1 LNVRHIGY
9 VDGAYSG
16 LHITGGNDMSSEL
29 QFVRALIVIVRARA
43 ARARSEGRNEL
54 GASALEWAII
64 SAIIAALAVA
74 VAAKIKSVVDD
85 KTAEISGD

>member
-1 LNVRHIGY
+1 
-9 VDGAYSG
+9 
-16 LHITGGNDMSSEL
+16 MSSEL
-29 QFVRALIVIVRARA
+29 QFVRALIVVVRSRA
-43 ARARSEGRNEL
+43 ARARREGRNEI

-74 VAAKIKSVVDD
+74 VAAKIKQVVDD